1 MLNREIPF
9 RPKLEGDFRIRF
21 YTAVS
26 CINEET
32 SPLQIEQ
39 ICMNEINWVQ
49 EVCTYNLGQRKKYR
63 AVWMLFRDLTRASWK
78 ACYRDG
84 VLYMSLP
91 SLNGA
96 ELHDVSS
103 PEVKKLLRSWMSE
116 SRHERLTSYIDFIQR
131 MERNNTSN
139 HDISELIADGEELAI
154 RLERAHNGEIELS
167 EAVRPYLQLVV
178 ENERDDFT
186 GIKTSEIWRYFRLT
200 WSTPAETTPGR
211 TMQYLMAL
219 VSDSK
224 GNVPK
229 GNEAETI
236 YDQLAENEVIEDN
249 ITLNS
254 VESMRNVMQRLL
266 SVDKGVFVVSAL
278 NDSMIS
284 YSAGSKYFLT
294 SGTGAP
300 YERGGE
306 FIGSIIRGYCP
317 ELASYIRDLLEQA
330 SDPITLLF
338 EPVLEADMEVFS
350 DQNQYEDIPAFK
362 DINERTQWFLN
373 GIKDGGTCLLNNLRN
388 HPNPLTQLRLFNFFC
403 VFSLMR
409 YMTLLEAFY
418 CGERIRP
425 ILLDFSGVSPSFSSV
440 ARASEMSYTQIY
452 KSINRFYAWG
462 YARWLDEKGYS
473 KKELLQSETPV
484 YEERKAVSKASKEE
498 LDALWL
504 LAKERAADLEGE
516 EMYLT
521 FGETMYDML
530 ALEASSHPI
539 TYLRALGNLSG
550 ILYPP
555 DKLHP
560 NKRFSVSQDI
570 IEMLLRCCVNPGEMI
585 SGMDIRRRLWDRFGI
600 IVGGSQFEMQTL
612 QESGMILQIDE
623 DALDENFSSF
633 ASMLESM
640 DFAELMAD
648 GILQIRL
655 GGAEK

>member
-1 MLNREIPF
+1 M
-9 RPKLEGDFRIRF
+9 
-21 YTAVS
+21 VM
-26 CINEET
+26 
-32 SPLQIEQ
+32 EQ
-39 ICMNEINWVQ
+39 IYLKTARQ
-49 EVCTYNLGQRKKYR
+49 EVDRKYVGFQPNSGSVKPVHIASGAQRCIYGS
-63 AVWMLFRDLTRASWK
+63 F
-78 ACYRDG
+78 
-84 VLYMSLP
+84 
-91 SLNGA
+91 N
-96 ELHDVSS
+96 
-103 PEVKKLLRSWMSE
+103 RSKS
-116 SRHERLTSYIDFIQR
+116 
-131 MERNNTSN
+131 
-139 HDISELIADGEELAI
+139 
-154 RLERAHNGEIELS
+154 
-167 EAVRPYLQLVV
+167 
-178 ENERDDFT
+178 
-186 GIKTSEIWRYFRLT
+186 IKR
-200 WSTPAETTPGR
+200 
-211 TMQYLMAL
+211 MAL

-249 ITLNS
+249 IALNS

-317 ELASYIRDLLEQA
+317 ELASYIRELLEQA

-338 EPVLEADMEVFS
+338 EPILEADMEVFS

-373 GIKDGGTCLLNNLRN
+373 GIKDGGTCLLNNLKN

-473 KKELLQSETPV
+473 KEELLQSDTPV

-498 LDALWL
+498 LDALWQ
-504 LAKERAADLEGE
+504 LAKERAAGLEGD

-560 NKRFSVSQDI
+560 NKRFVVSQDI

-600 IVGGSQFEMQTL
+600 IVGGSQFEMKTL

-640 DFAELMAD
+640 DFAEIMAD